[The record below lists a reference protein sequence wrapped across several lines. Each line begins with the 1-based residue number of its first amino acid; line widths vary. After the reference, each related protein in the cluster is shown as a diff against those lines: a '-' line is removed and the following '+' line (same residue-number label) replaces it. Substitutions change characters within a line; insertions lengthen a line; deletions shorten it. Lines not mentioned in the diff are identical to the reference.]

1 MIDYKRL
8 FGGLLV
14 LLVVQWGA
22 EYLIGPYIRTLPQ
35 YILSRAF
42 IDYLCSLAL
51 NLFYV
56 PKGYRKNA
64 MRSPDFHR
72 QVLTYFMIFFIIS
85 IIQMFVFNG

>member
-8 FGGLLV
+8 FGGLIV
-14 LLVVQWGA
+14 LLLVQWGA

-56 PKGYRKNA
+56 PKGYRISALKT
-64 MRSPDFHR
+64 PEFHR
-72 QVLTYFMIFFIIS
+72 QVLTYFLIFFVVSLIN
-85 IIQMFVFNG
+85 MFLF